1 MISSKTHAL
10 LDYLVGILLIAAP
23 WLLGFAD
30 STAATV
36 IPIVLGA
43 STLVYSLFT
52 NYEYGVVRVL
62 PYKIHLT
69 IDFIAGLLLL
79 VSPWLFGFSDRIYL
93 PHVILG
99 AFEIV
104 AVLLPERRLLQLP
117 EIKMLNHRLNKVFL
131 SFEKPYFLSILL
143 TQLKNTLEMIKN
155 SSK

>member
-36 IPIVLGA
+36 IPVVLGA

-52 NYEYGVVRVL
+52 NYEYGIVRVL

-79 VSPWLFGFSDRIYL
+79 MSPWLFGFSDRIYL
-93 PHVILG
+93 PHAILG

-104 AVLLPERRLLQLP
+104 AVLLSRRATATAPRNQ
-117 EIKMLNHRLNKVFL
+117 NA
-131 SFEKPYFLSILL
+131 
-143 TQLKNTLEMIKN
+143 
-155 SSK
+155 

>member
-1 MISSKTHAL
+1 MISSKPHAL

-52 NYEYGVVRVL
+52 NYEYGIVRVL

-104 AVLLPERRLLQLP
+104 AVLLSRRATATAGLRTVQT
-117 EIKMLNHRLNKVFL
+117 R
-131 SFEKPYFLSILL
+131 
-143 TQLKNTLEMIKN
+143 
-155 SSK
+155 SSG

>member
-1 MISSKTHAL
+1 MISSKIHAV
-10 LDYLVGILLIAAP
+10 LDYIVGILLIAAP

-30 STAATV
+30 NTAAMA

-43 STLVYSLFT
+43 STIIYSLFT
-52 NYEYGVVRVL
+52 NYEYSLIGLL

-79 VSPWLFGFSDRIYL
+79 SSPWLFGFSDRIYL

-104 AVLLPERRLLQLP
+104 AV
-117 EIKMLNHRLNKVFL
+117 MLSRKATDTIRIT
-131 SFEKPYFLSILL
+131 K
-143 TQLKNTLEMIKN
+143 
-155 SSK
+155 